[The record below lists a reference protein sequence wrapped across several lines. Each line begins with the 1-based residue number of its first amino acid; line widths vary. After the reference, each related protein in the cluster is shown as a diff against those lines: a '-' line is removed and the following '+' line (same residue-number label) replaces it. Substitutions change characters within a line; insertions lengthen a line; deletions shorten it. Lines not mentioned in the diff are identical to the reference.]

1 MHMLKCNLKNQTIK
15 LKKPHTQMLML
26 LNVLNVQAPRKQGGV
41 PQHKLKVHPSLW
53 DSHHNMSPQ
62 QRATALPNCFAACRI
77 VTYSQ
82 PTILARILLVLSV
95 ENF

>member
-1 MHMLKCNLKNQTIK
+1 
-15 LKKPHTQMLML
+15 ML

-95 ENF
+95 ANFCDKKKKKKVS